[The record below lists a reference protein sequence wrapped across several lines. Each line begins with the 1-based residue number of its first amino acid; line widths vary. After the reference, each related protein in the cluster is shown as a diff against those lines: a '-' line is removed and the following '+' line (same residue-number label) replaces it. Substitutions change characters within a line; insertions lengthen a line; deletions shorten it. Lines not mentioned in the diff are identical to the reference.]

1 MDNATGSPT
10 GSPAS
15 GNAAV
20 FLFYDRAIDDEV
32 LDALTAC
39 CVEYYTRWHDVSG
52 VGSTGPHLGDH
63 VWPAMNNAMMS
74 VVPAEGVETILARV
88 RELQAEFPYTG
99 LRAVVLPV
107 LAMV

>member
-1 MDNATGSPT
+1 MDNPLGS
-10 GSPAS
+10 SDKV
-15 GNAAV
+15 AV
-20 FLFYDRAIDDEV
+20 LLLYDRAIDEEV

-39 CVEYYTRWHDVSG
+39 CIEHYTRWHDVSG

-74 VVPAEGVETILARV
+74 VVPAGQVESVLARV
-88 RELQAEFPYTG
+88 KELQAEFPFTG